1 VARLRAFAGTFLIL
15 RALFVPV
22 LADTTQ
28 PPAPAEKPSP
38 SRSQPLDEVTI
49 TARKYERRALENVI
63 IPKFVQSHGSP
74 SPGINQ
80 LGRWRDG
87 VCPRVSGL
95 QPAYNQFVVRRLA
108 AVAQSVGAP
117 AKPVGQPCRVN
128 IEIVFT
134 PQPQALLDRIAKVF
148 PTLLGSSRTHGDTTF
163 TRPVQSWYL
172 TGTRALNGYNPP
184 VVGLD
189 ASPPPTADNHADA
202 SVSLPLSYGVQ
213 VDPPYGN
220 GTTATGL
227 AGSRLGKGLAS
238 EFLHVFAIV
247 DSRQVEQSSLMAVS
261 DYLALVSLTRM
272 SSLDTCSELPSIID
286 LLSSGCGTR
295 ARPTGITAAD
305 TAFLKSLYSSDLAH
319 NINIE
324 RGDLHDRMVTT
335 LLGH

>member
-1 VARLRAFAGTFLIL
+1 MTRSISLVGTFLIACGWL
-15 RALFVPV
+15 VPAF
-22 LADTTQ
+22 ADV
-28 PPAPAEKPSP
+28 PPSADRPATSH
-38 SRSQPLDEVTI
+38 SQPLDEVTI
-49 TARKYERRALENVI
+49 TARKFERRTLENVI

-95 QPAYNQFVVRRLA
+95 QPAFNQLVVRRIA

-117 AKPVGQPCRVN
+117 ARPVGQPCRVN
-128 IEIVFT
+128 VEIVFT
-134 PQPQALLDRIAKVF
+134 PQPQALLDRVAKVY
-148 PTLLGSSRTHGDTTF
+148 PTLLGSSRTKGDTTF
-163 TRPVQSWYL
+163 AHPVQSWYL

-184 VVGLD
+184 VIGLD
-189 ASPPPTADNHADA
+189 ATPPPTADNHVDA
-202 SVSLPLSYGVQ
+202 STSLPLAYGVQ
-213 VDPPYGN
+213 VDPAYGS

-227 AGSRLGKGLAS
+227 AGSRLGKGLES

-247 DSRQVEQSSLMAVS
+247 DSRKVEQSSMTAVS
-261 DYLALVSLTRM
+261 DYLAMVSLTRL

-286 LLSSGCGTR
+286 LLSTGCGSR
-295 ARPTGITAAD
+295 DKPIGITLAD

-324 RGDLHDRMVTT
+324 RGDMHDRMVTAI
-335 LLGH
+335 LGH